1 MELESLRE
9 DLLDF
14 CDMVHPNLDA
24 LKNNYLS
31 IEDVIDFVIYESI
44 KAAYDEYAPKK
55 SLRQHMIENGLDSD
69 ADRRRFSRQIQYAQY
84 YRDLQQERI
93 ADRTG
98 IEIDELSG
106 KDMDNIDDR
115 MAGHELN
122 DMQFFELNNMLNM
135 PVLKKIMGHQIT
147 SSKKVSNKTF
157 VELMDE
163 YDGFVKDL
171 KKDMDTPEKILFNS
185 EAYFTLD
192 WHYNIDIIY
201 RIVIEAEKHGYPA
214 FNPYN
219 VRGIM
224 GELSIPPTTRWFSE
238 ILTTECRMVL
248 KRKDMLT
255 LVYDISSEEREEFMN
270 YLAEFYRLRKVIKS
284 SSDRKS
290 VVELA
295 ASTSLEERVNFIKS
309 RQWVWDAHV
318 DEKEWDV
325 KRIKYAREIFEKMY
339 LPIKQPKID

>member
-14 CDMVHPNLDA
+14 CDMVHPNLNA
-24 LKNNYLS
+24 LKNDYLS
-31 IEDVIDFVIYESI
+31 IEDVIDFIIYEGV
-44 KAAYDEYAPKK
+44 KAAYDDYAPKK
-55 SLRQHMIENGLDSD
+55 SLRQHMIENGLDTD

-93 ADRTG
+93 VDRTG

-106 KDMDNIDDR
+106 KDMDNIDER

-157 VELMDE
+157 VELVDE
-163 YDGFVKDL
+163 YDKFVDGL
-171 KKDMDTPEKILFNS
+171 KKGMDTPEKTLFNS

-201 RIVIEAEKHGYPA
+201 RIVIEAEKHGYPT
-214 FNPYN
+214 FEPYN
-219 VRGIM
+219 TRGIM
-224 GELSIPPTTRWFSE
+224 GELVIQPTTEWFSE

-248 KRKDMLT
+248 KRKDMLK
-255 LVYDISSEEREEFMN
+255 LVYDVKSEEREEFMY
-270 YLAEFYRLRKVIKS
+270 YLAEFYRLRKFIKS
-284 SSDRKS
+284 YSDRKS
-290 VVELA
+290 VVELVA
-295 ASTSLEERVNFIKS
+295 LTSLEDRVDFIKN

-318 DEKEWDV
+318 GNKEWDA

-339 LPIKQPKID
+339 LPIKQPQID